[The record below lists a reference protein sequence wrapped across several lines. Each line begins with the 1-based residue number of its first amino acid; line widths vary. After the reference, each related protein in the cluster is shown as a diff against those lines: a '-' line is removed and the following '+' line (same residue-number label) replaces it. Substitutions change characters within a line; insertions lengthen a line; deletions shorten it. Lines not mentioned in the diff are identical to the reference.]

1 MAGWLLQR
9 AAELRR
15 DFTWREAGGSLGDLG
30 TFVPLLVGLTV
41 TCGLDVGTTLVFT
54 GLYNL
59 ATALVVDVPMPP
71 QPMSACHGPCRGH
84 HDHHAHRGHRGHPC
98 DRHGHHYHGRGG
110 SPTHPRPCCR

>member
-41 TCGLDVGTTLVFT
+41 QCGLDVGTTLVFT

-59 ATALVVDVPMPP
+59 ATALVFDVPMPL
-71 QPMSACHGPCRGH
+71 QPMLPITLTWQRTMALRS
-84 HDHHAHRGHRGHPC
+84 
-98 DRHGHHYHGRGG
+98 
-110 SPTHPRPCCR
+110 TPRPVTPPSTALRALLPRTL